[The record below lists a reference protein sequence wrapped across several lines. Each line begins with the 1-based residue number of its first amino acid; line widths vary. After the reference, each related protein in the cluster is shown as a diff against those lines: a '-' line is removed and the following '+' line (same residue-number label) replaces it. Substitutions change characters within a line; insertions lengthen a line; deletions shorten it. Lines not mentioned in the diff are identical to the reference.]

1 MVDGQCSK
9 GEKMK
14 ILVTGGAGFMGSW
27 LVDELLN
34 RGHKVIS
41 VDDLSGGFMRNVNKK
56 CKFVKMDLRDTKK
69 VFRVTKGVDIIFH
82 LAAYA
87 AEGQSV
93 FSPIEIN
100 DINIKP
106 MNNLLVGA
114 VNNGVKKF
122 IFTSSMAVYG
132 DQKPPFNEKMDRKP
146 EDPYG
151 CGKAYCERILE
162 IFSETYGFDYTIIRP
177 HNVYGPR
184 QNISDPYRNVLG
196 IWINRIMRNKPP
208 FIYGDGKQTR
218 AFSYIEDVT
227 GPLANAGFY
236 KKANGRIINLG
247 SDEVVTIN
255 KACKIVLSA
264 MKSKL
269 KPKHVEARP
278 CEVKHAHCTVGR
290 SKKIL
295 GYRTKHKLKQGIEKM
310 GEWATDFGS
319 QKPTYRLPLE
329 ITKRAPKV
337 WRDKLI

>member
-1 MVDGQCSK
+1 
-9 GEKMK
+9 MK

-27 LVDELLN
+27 LVDELIS
-34 RGHKVIS
+34 RGHKVVS
-41 VDDLSGGFMRNVNKK
+41 VDDLSGGFMRNVSKK
-56 CKFVKMDLRDTKK
+56 CKFIKMDLRNTKK
-69 VFRVTKGVDIIFH
+69 VFKVTKGVDIIFH

-106 MNNLLVGA
+106 MNNLLVAA
-114 VNNGVKKF
+114 VNNGIKKF

-132 DQKPPFNEKMDRKP
+132 DQKPPFNEKMARMP

-151 CGKAYCERILE
+151 CGKSYCERMLE
-162 IFSETYGFDYTIIRP
+162 IFAETYGFNYTIVRP

-196 IWINRIMRNKPP
+196 IWINRIMRRKPP
-208 FIYGDGKQTR
+208 LIYGDGKQTR

-227 GPLANAGFY
+227 PPLANVGFFR
-236 KKANGRIINLG
+236 KANGQIINLG
-247 SDEVVTIN
+247 SDEVMTIN
-255 KACKIVLSA
+255 KACRVVLDK
-264 MKSKL
+264 MDSKL
-269 KPKHVEARP
+269 KPKHVESRP
-278 CEVKHAHCTVGR
+278 CEVKHAHCTIKK
-290 SKKIL
+290 SQKIL
-295 GYRTKHKLKQGIEKM
+295 GYRTKHKLKDGIKKM
-310 GEWATDFGS
+310 VEWARKTGP

-337 WRDKLI
+337 WYKKMI